1 MRALLGR
8 RFQHVDANAGARAAI
23 IVHGGA
29 WAIPDHLRQ
38 RSLDGCQNAAAAG
51 WAVLEAGGNALDA
64 AEAATRVLEDDD
76 AFDAGTGSVLNAV
89 GEVEM
94 DAMMM
99 DGDNL
104 GSGAVAAVQQ
114 VKNPITLA
122 RAVMEQT
129 DHCLL
134 VADGARRFADE
145 IGIPRADPDELVT
158 EAGKAEFEL
167 FSAPGYSATVSDLFS
182 SGVSTADTK
191 LGHDTVGCVAF
202 DGTGRIA
209 AATST
214 GGITMKRPGRVG
226 DSPLIGSG
234 GYADSAVGGCSTTG
248 HGEAIMRT
256 LLASRAVAE
265 LGDSAAHNGDVSA
278 AAKQALLM
286 MWSRVQGRGG
296 AIMIDSAGNVGKHA
310 TTKRMAWASCE
321 GTVGCGAPL
330 EEAAGVD
337 NDDAYNELGAE

>member
-1 MRALLGR
+1 MVPSFQQYAFGALSFLRANTLLSLLLKICVPFVVCR
-8 RFQHVDANAGARAAI
+8 
-23 IVHGGA
+23 VH
-29 WAIPDHLRQ
+29 
-38 RSLDGCQNAAAAG
+38 
-51 WAVLEAGGNALDA
+51 E
-64 AEAATRVLEDDD
+64 
-76 AFDAGTGSVLNAV
+76 
-89 GEVEM
+89 
-94 DAMMM
+94 
-99 DGDNL
+99 
-104 GSGAVAAVQQ
+104 GAVAAVQQ

-214 GGITMKRPGRVG
+214 GGITMKRPGGVG

-265 LGDSAAHNGDVSA
+265 LGDSAAH
-278 AAKQALLM
+278 
-286 MWSRVQGRGG
+286 GRG
-296 AIMIDSAGNVGKHA
+296 
-310 TTKRMAWASCE
+310 E
-321 GTVGCGAPL
+321 G
-330 EEAAGVD
+330 
-337 NDDAYNELGAE
+337 